1 MTKSNVR
8 NNHSPVQSDY
18 AVPSQ
23 KMITLVYQFPAN
35 LLGVS
40 KCGDYFQL
48 PFSMQGE
55 MVDGSDITQAYF
67 KKGRP
72 IIPTKKGK
80 KSFAKDSK
88 GLTRVQINMKDYI

>member
-1 MTKSNVR
+1 MSNVR
-8 NNHSPVQSDY
+8 KKNSPVQSDQGY
-18 AVPSQ
+18 AIPSQ

-35 LLGVS
+35 LLGIS
-40 KCGDYFQL
+40 KCGNYFQL

-55 MVDGSDITQAYF
+55 MVDGSDITPAFF

-88 GLTRVQINMKDYI
+88 GLTKVQINMKDYI